1 MAAMSQ
7 PMDGLKAK
15 LDKLEQQLQSLFES
29 TQEDLEIAR
38 HLQKLLMPNRL
49 PDIHGL
55 KCLARYISSHELA
68 AESFDII
75 PADNKRE
82 VWMLTSWT
90 SSFGLG
96 SVLVQS
102 LIHLKAQGL
111 FKGGRDNLTP
121 EEAFDE
127 ITQSMTEAQKKAT
140 YRLGVVRL
148 DMNSLKL
155 KGCSI
160 GMPPLLYRPRE
171 KNNFGPWSY
180 AQPEALVRDPRLL
193 ERADSQQ
200 PVSSAKAYRWEFQ
213 LPPGSRFFLLGKE
226 WNPETNL
233 ETWMKPLA
241 LTQPAAGTLLEDL
254 NHLLMRAE
262 DHLKA
267 SSHKADLT
275 ALAFE
280 LDSRVLHL
288 A

>member
-1 MAAMSQ
+1 MSQ
-7 PMDGLKAK
+7 PIDGLKAK
-15 LDKLEQQLQSLFES
+15 LDKLEQHLQALLES

-49 PDIHGL
+49 PEIHGL
-55 KCLARYISSHELA
+55 KCLARYISAHDLA
-68 AESFDII
+68 AESFDIVA
-75 PADNKRE
+75 ADNKRE
-82 VWMLTSWT
+82 VWMVLSWT

-96 SVLVQS
+96 SVLLQS
-102 LIHLKAQGL
+102 LINLKANGL

-127 ITQSMTEAQKKAT
+127 ITQALTEAQKKAT
-140 YRLGVVRL
+140 YRLGVLRL

-155 KGCSI
+155 KGCFT
-160 GMPPLLYRPRE
+160 GLPPMLYRPRE
-171 KNNFGPWSY
+171 KSAFGNWAY
-180 AQPEALVRDPRLL
+180 AQPEQLIRNPKLL
-193 ERADSQQ
+193 ERADSQN
-200 PVSSAKAYRWEFQ
+200 PVTSAKAYRWEFQ

-233 ETWMKPLA
+233 ETWMKPLS
-241 LTQPAAGTLLEDL
+241 LTQPGSGALLEDL
-254 NHLLMRAE
+254 NQLLMRAE
-262 DHLKA
+262 DHMKQ
-267 SSHKADLT
+267 STRKADLT